1 METQNI
7 KPTVDLYN
15 ATDPLCSFCWA
26 FEPVLRKFRYQYASY
41 IAKDTIVMGGMIEKW
56 ENDGSGNGNNSWSA
70 VDVAKYWRELG
81 DYSRMVIDGRIW
93 LDEPIQSSYPSS
105 QVFEIVRRDYP
116 EQASLFLR
124 KLRESV
130 MMWNEDISNPDI
142 LKGILESIDLDA
154 ETILED
160 AESFEG
166 RMLLKGDLALTR
178 SLTVTGF
185 PTLVLINEDNAGV
198 KVVGAQS
205 LDALVSAL
213 KQALPEGTEIIP
225 NPLPSLDIA
234 MEATPLMLTREIEIL
249 YDLEEDDVEGFVNM
263 IVGKENYQKGEL
275 LGQTYYK
282 KISNS
287 LAGRL

>member
-1 METQNI
+1 MDMQDM

-26 FEPVLRKFRYQYASY
+26 FEPILRKFRYQYASY
-41 IAKDTIVMGGMIEKW
+41 IEKDTIVMGGMIEKW
-56 ENDGSGNGNNSWSA
+56 ENYGRESDHGGIDSI
-70 VDVAKYWRELG
+70 DVAKQWRDLG

-93 LDEPIQSSYPSS
+93 LDEPIHSSYPSS
-105 QVFEIVRRDYP
+105 QAFEIVRRDYP
-116 EQASLFLR
+116 EQATYFLR
-124 KLRESV
+124 KLREAV
-130 MMWNEDISNPDI
+130 MMWNEDISNPNV
-142 LKGILESIDLDA
+142 LKGILESIDLDGGA
-154 ETILED
+154 VLEE
-160 AESFEG
+160 AESFTG
-166 RMLLKGDLALTR
+166 RMLLKGDIDLSR

-185 PTLVLINEDNAGV
+185 PTIVLLNQQNVGV

-225 NPLPSLDIA
+225 DPLPSLDIA
-234 MEATPLMLTREIEIL
+234 MEATPLMLNREIELL
-249 YDLEEDDVEGFVNM
+249 YDLEEEDVEGFVNM

-282 KISNS
+282 KISS
-287 LAGRL
+287 SFTER